1 MVGEKVGTLTKEEAL
16 LLDKSGE
23 LKEGI
28 PLCPPGLDAGTGMV
42 ATNSVKVRT
51 GNVSAG
57 TS

>member
-1 MVGEKVGTLTKEEAL
+1 MGTLTKEGAL